1 MGYIIRAI
9 PTETYF
15 QMVRKQLDESGRA
28 YVRVTGTSMQPL
40 LRHLRDVVTI
50 DCTQT
55 VRRGDIVLFDR
66 KNGRYALHRVIRK
79 GKTGFTMAGD
89 NQWHMEKNLPY
100 DQILGTVSWIQH
112 DGRML
117 SSRNMGLRIYT
128 FVVTGLAFPRI
139 CLWRTIV
146 RFGRLVLGKKD
157 REGKGA

>member
-50 DCTQT
+50 DRPQT
-55 VRRGDIVLFDR
+55 VRRGDVVLFDR
-66 KNGRYALHRVIRK
+66 RNGRYALHRVIRK

-89 NQWHMEKNLPY
+89 NQWHMEKDLPY
-100 DQILGTVSWIQH
+100 EQILGVVSWIQR

-117 SSRNMGLRIYT
+117 SCNNLSLRIYT
-128 FVVTGLAFPRI
+128 FLVTRLAFPRI
-139 CLWRTIV
+139 YLWRAIV
-146 RFGRLVLGKKD
+146 RLGKLVRRKKD
-157 REGKGA
+157 GEGKGA

>member
-15 QMVRKQLDESGRA
+15 SMVKEQLDESGRA

-50 DCTQT
+50 DRPQT

-66 KNGRYALHRVIRK
+66 RNGRYALHRVIRK

-89 NQWHMEKNLPY
+89 NQWHMEKDLPY
-100 DQILGTVSWIQH
+100 DQILGVVSWIQR

-117 SSRNMGLRIYT
+117 SCRNLALRIYT
-128 FVVTGLAFPRI
+128 FLVTGLAFPRI
-139 CLWRTIV
+139 YLWRAIV
-146 RFGRLVLGKKD
+146 RLGKLVRRKKD
-157 REGKGA
+157 GEGKGA